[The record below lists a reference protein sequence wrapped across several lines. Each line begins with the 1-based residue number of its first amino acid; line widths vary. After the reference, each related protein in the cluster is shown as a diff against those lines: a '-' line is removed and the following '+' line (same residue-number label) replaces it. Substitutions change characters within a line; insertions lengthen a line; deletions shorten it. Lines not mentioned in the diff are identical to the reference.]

1 MADPRLTIVMNYR
14 SPFCALVIDELFD
27 LGRRYKVDLDWRIVP
42 EVPRPSSL
50 PITQDN
56 PRFAYNRQDCQRR
69 AQWRGLTWNPPTW
82 RLTDVLAASR
92 FGQALLRAQ
101 SPHFE
106 AYTVAISR
114 AYWSEG
120 HNISD
125 EAVVAKLAEEIGIPA
140 ADYAAALEAAE
151 EIDRELAD
159 NARWCEAHGVL
170 GVPYF
175 ILDEQRFWG
184 SDRIGAL
191 KRHLADR
198 KLGPASVS
206 LDADILF
213 VQDCPPVVPVKGREG
228 GVAIHRI
235 FCVGRNYSD
244 HAREMGADPTRE
256 APFFFMKPADA
267 LVRSG
272 ASIAYPPGTERFE
285 YEMELAVV
293 IGKAVHAVSV
303 DEANSAVFG
312 YAAGLDMTRRD
323 LQLQAREK
331 GRPWELGKSFE
342 NSAVISDI
350 MPRELLAGEP
360 LGSISLTLNG
370 KTKQSSTIADMIWSV
385 PEIIANLSQYYVLR
399 PGDLIFTGT
408 PAGVGATVP
417 GDVLE
422 GEIAEI
428 GIVSAHIVP
437 SMPPAPLAPA
447 DQLEHAAR

>member
-1 MADPRLTIVMNYR
+1 MATPRLTIVMNYR

-27 LGRRYKVDLDWRIVP
+27 LRRRYKVDLDWRIVP

-56 PRFAYNRQDCQRR
+56 PRFGYNRQDCQRR
-69 AQWRGLTWNPPTW
+69 AKWRGLAWNPPTW
-82 RLTDVLAASR
+82 RLTDVVAASR
-92 FGQALLRAQ
+92 LGQFLLRAQ
-101 SPHFE
+101 SPYFE
-106 AYTVAISR
+106 AYSVAIAR
-114 AYWSEG
+114 AYWSDG
-120 HNISD
+120 YNISD
-125 EAVVAKLAEEIGIPA
+125 HAVVAKLAQEIGIPA
-140 ADYAAALEAAE
+140 ADCAAAADDEDV
-151 EIDRELAD
+151 IDRDLAA
-159 NARWCEAHGVL
+159 NAQWCEAHAVL

-175 ILDEQRFWG
+175 ILDDQRFWG

-191 KRHLADR
+191 KRYLADR
-198 KLGPASVS
+198 DLGPASVS

-213 VQDCPPVVPVKGREG
+213 TRDCPPVVPVKGREA
-228 GVAIHRI
+228 GVAINRI

-272 ASIAYPPGTERFE
+272 ASIAYPPGTDRFE

-293 IGKAVHAVSV
+293 VGKTAHAVSV
-303 DEANSAVFG
+303 EDARSAVFG

-342 NSAVISDI
+342 NSAVIGDI
-350 MPRELLAGEP
+350 MPRDLLASEP
-360 LGSISLTLNG
+360 LGRISLALNG
-370 KTKQSSTIADMIWSV
+370 ETKQSSTIADMIWSV
-385 PEIIANLSQYYVLR
+385 AEIIANLSEYYVLR

-428 GIVSAHIVP
+428 GSVIAHIVP
-437 SMPPAPLAPA
+437 SIPSEPLAAA
-447 DQLEHAAR
+447 DQLEYSQR

>member
-1 MADPRLTIVMNYR
+1 MANPRLTIVMNYR

-27 LGRRYKVDLDWRIVP
+27 LGRRYEIDLDWRIVP

-56 PRFAYNRQDCQRR
+56 PRFAYNRQDCLRR
-69 AQWRGLTWNPPTW
+69 AQWRGLAWNPPAW

-92 FGQALLRAQ
+92 IGQALLRTQ

-106 AYTVAISR
+106 AYTVAMSR
-114 AYWSEG
+114 AYWSDG
-120 HNISD
+120 HNIS
-125 EAVVAKLAEEIGIPA
+125 EQAVVAKLAEEIGIPVA
-140 ADYAAALEAAE
+140 EYADAVEAPDA
-151 EIDRELAD
+151 IDVELAD

-191 KRHLADR
+191 KRYLADR
-198 KLGPASVS
+198 ELGPASVS

-213 VQDCPPVVPVKGREG
+213 TQDCPPVVPVKGREA
-228 GVAIHRI
+228 GVAVNRI

-293 IGKAVHAVSV
+293 IGQTAHAVSV
-303 DEANSAVFG
+303 DEARDAVFG

-342 NSAVISDI
+342 NSAVIGEI
-350 MPRELLAGEP
+350 MPKELLANEP
-360 LGSISLTLNG
+360 AGPISLSLNG
-370 KTKQSSTIADMIWSV
+370 NAKQSSTIADMIWSV

-422 GEIAEI
+422 GKIAEVGEVI
-428 GIVSAHIVP
+428 AYVVP
-437 SMPPAPLAPA
+437 SPALVPPAG
-447 DQLEHAAR
+447 QLEVLVR